1 MLSQVIPKLQE
12 WFMQNRITAFV
23 VVMHFLL
30 IVGIQLSPD
39 RPKTGANM
47 GDTVTASLLDP
58 NPQKE
63 KAKVSQPVP
72 EKPKAPEKKTVE
84 PVVTTSTPSSLTST
98 QTQDSS
104 TAKPTSTGGSSTGE
118 PKSISLSQAQCSV
131 PEPIYPS
138 LSRRMGE
145 EGKILV
151 RLFIGEDGAVQK
163 VNIAQSSGLPRL
175 DQAALD
181 AGMKVRCRPF
191 LELGKPIKVTAIQ
204 PYIFRL
210 E

>member
-1 MLSQVIPKLQE
+1 MVL
-12 WFMQNRITAFV
+12 
-23 VVMHFLL
+23 MHFLL
-30 IVGIQLSPD
+30 IVGVQLGVD

-47 GDTVTASLLDP
+47 GDTVMASLLDP

-72 EKPKAPEKKTVE
+72 EKPKVPEKKTAE
-84 PVVTTSTPSSLTST
+84 PVVTTSAPSSLTST

>member
-1 MLSQVIPKLQE
+1 MPKQVISKLQE
-12 WFMQNRITAFV
+12 WLMQNRIAAFV
-23 VVMHFLL
+23 ILMHFLL
-30 IVGIQLSPD
+30 IVGVQLGVD

-47 GDTVTASLLDP
+47 GDTVMASLLDP

-72 EKPKAPEKKTVE
+72 EKPKAPEKKTAE
-84 PVVTTSTPSSLTST
+84 PVVTTSAPSSLTST

-145 EGKILV
+145 EG
-151 RLFIGEDGAVQK
+151 AVQK